1 MGADTLIQTYM
12 ITAPEYGKVVDWLE
26 EILPGMKVTHR
37 EILTAELLLEEN
49 FYRLAE
55 ASGDASSFSARLDV
69 RKRFG
74 DVDLRLSAHGMP
86 FNPLEE
92 MSETTEDTKELY
104 SLAILKAHR
113 DKISHSWKKGENVIS
128 IRIHR
133 SDSKTALHTLISLV
147 LGVVLGIA
155 MKAGLG
161 AETIRWLGDNLFL
174 PVETIFMNALLMV
187 AAPLIFFSVT
197 AGITGMS
204 DTADIGRMGGKLL
217 MISLAKLAIMLG
229 LAVFLGIWMGAM
241 PELLVM
247 EAVDASSGG
256 AAVSVRDVIMSIVP
270 KNIIT
275 PFEGNNLL
283 QVLFLALFFG
293 MLLAKAAE
301 RAAWVRDFV
310 SFCNRFFTDAM
321 STILPLMPVA
331 VAASMAK
338 LMMNTELAVLLLY
351 GRIIGGTFVALLL
364 VLIVCA
370 VFLAVVGRLSPMP
383 FLRKFLAFSILPLSL
398 RSSNACLPDTLA
410 FCSNKLGIEKKVAM
424 FSVPVGIQFN
434 MMGDGSY
441 VVMLAILLRLTVG
454 LPVGAEFLC
463 SFFFTVLLLAFT
475 FPSVQ
480 GAPILVMASIF
491 GMAGVPASAV
501 MLFIGID
508 PLIDGFCA
516 VGNVAG
522 NIVSSFLLARLEGK
536 VDEEIYRA
544 N

>member
-1 MGADTLIQTYM
+1 MIQTYM

-26 EILPGMKVTHR
+26 EILPEMKVTHR
-37 EILTAELLLEEN
+37 EILVAELLLEEN

-74 DVDLRLSAHGMP
+74 DVDLRLSAHGAS

-92 MSETTEDTKELY
+92 MSETTEDTAKLY
-104 SLAILKAHR
+104 SRAILKAHR

-128 IRIHR
+128 MRIHR
-133 SDSKTALHTLISLV
+133 SDSKTAVHTLIALV
-147 LGVVLGIA
+147 LGVVLGVV
-155 MKAGLG
+155 MKAGLD

-229 LAVFLGIWMGAM
+229 LAVFLGIRMGAM
-241 PELLVM
+241 PELLAM
-247 EAVDASSGG
+247 QAGDASSGG
-256 AAVSVRDVIMSIVP
+256 ATVSVRDVIMSIVP
-270 KNIIT
+270 KNIIA

-301 RAAWVRDFV
+301 RAAWVREFV

-321 STILPLMPVA
+321 GTILPLMPVVVA
-331 VAASMAK
+331 VSMAK
-338 LMMNTELAVLLLY
+338 LMMNTELTVLLLY
-351 GRIIGGTFVALLL
+351 GRIIGGAFVGLLLIFVVSAAFVA
-364 VLIVCA
+364 VI
-370 VFLAVVGRLSPMP
+370 GRLSPMP
-383 FLRKFLAFSILPLSL
+383 FLRKCLTFSILPFSL
-398 RSSNACLPDTLA
+398 RSSNGCLPDTLT
-410 FCSNKLGIEKKVAM
+410 FCSKKLGIEKKVAM
-424 FSVPVGIQFN
+424 FSIPVGMQFN
-434 MMGDGSY
+434 MVGSGSY

-454 LPVGAEFLC
+454 LPVDAEFLF
-463 SFFFTVLLLAFT
+463 SFFFAVLLLAFT
-475 FPSVQ
+475 FPSVP
-480 GAPILVMASIF
+480 GATILVMASVF
-491 GMAGVPASAV
+491 GMAGVPASTV
-501 MLFIGID
+501 TLFIGID
-508 PLIDGFCA
+508 PLVDGFRT

-522 NIVSSFLLARLEGK
+522 NVVSTLLLARLEGK
-536 VDEEIYRA
+536 VDEEIYGTD
-544 N
+544 

>member
-1 MGADTLIQTYM
+1 MIQTYT
-12 ITAPEYGKVVDWLE
+12 ITTPEYGKVVDWLE
-26 EILPGMKVTHR
+26 EILTGMKVTRR
-37 EILTAELLLEEN
+37 EIFVAELLLEEN
-49 FYRLAE
+49 FYRLAK

-74 DVDLRLSAHGMP
+74 DVDLRLSAHGEP

-92 MSETTEDTKELY
+92 MNEATEDTAELY

-128 IRIHR
+128 MRIHR
-133 SDSKTALHTLISLV
+133 SDSKTAIHTLIALV
-147 LGVVLGIA
+147 LGVVLGVV

-161 AETIRWLGDNLFL
+161 AETIRWVGDNLFL

-217 MISLAKLAIMLG
+217 MISLAKLAIMRG
-229 LAVFLGIWMGAM
+229 LAVFLGIRMGAM
-241 PELLVM
+241 PELLAMDTVN
-247 EAVDASSGG
+247 AASGG
-256 AAVSVRDVIMSIVP
+256 ATVSVRDVIMSIVP
-270 KNIIT
+270 KNIIA

-321 STILPLMPVA
+321 GTILPLMPVVVA
-331 VAASMAK
+331 VSMAK
-338 LMMNTELAVLLLY
+338 LMMNTELTVLLIY
-351 GRIIGGTFVALLL
+351 GRIIGGAFVELLL
-364 VLIVCA
+364 VLTVCA
-370 VFLAVVGRLSPMP
+370 VFVTVVGRLSPAP
-383 FLRKFLAFSILPLSL
+383 FLRKFLTFSILPFSL
-398 RSSNACLPDTLA
+398 RSSNGCLPDTLN
-410 FCSNKLGIEKKVAM
+410 FCSKKLGIEKKVAM

-434 MMGDGSY
+434 MMGSGSY

-454 LPVGAEFLC
+454 LTVDAEFLV
-463 SFFFTVLLLAFT
+463 SFFFAVLLLAFT
-475 FPSVQ
+475 FPSVP
-480 GAPILVMASIF
+480 GATILVMASVF

-501 MLFIGID
+501 TLFIGID
-508 PLIDGFCA
+508 PLIDGFRTVA
-516 VGNVAG
+516 NVAG
-522 NIVSSFLLARLEGK
+522 NTVSSLLLARTEGK
-536 VDEEIYRA
+536 VDEEVYRA
-544 N
+544 D

>member
-1 MGADTLIQTYM
+1 VIQTYT

-26 EILPGMKVTHR
+26 EILAGMKVTRR
-37 EILTAELLLEEN
+37 EIFVAELLLEEN

-55 ASGDASSFSARLDV
+55 ASGDASSFSARLDI

-74 DVDLRLSAHGMP
+74 DVDLRLSAHGEP

-92 MSETTEDTKELY
+92 LNEATEDTAELY

-128 IRIHR
+128 MRIHR
-133 SDSKTALHTLISLV
+133 SDSKTAVHTLIALV
-147 LGVVLGIA
+147 LGVVLGVA

-161 AETIRWLGDNLFL
+161 AETIRWVGDNLFL

-217 MISLAKLAIMLG
+217 MISLAKLAIMLV
-229 LAVFLGIWMGAM
+229 LAVFLGIRMGAM
-241 PELLVM
+241 PELLAMDTVN
-247 EAVDASSGG
+247 AASGG
-256 AAVSVRDVIMSIVP
+256 ATVSVRDVIMSIVP
-270 KNIIT
+270 KNIIA

-321 STILPLMPVA
+321 GTILPLMPVVVA
-331 VAASMAK
+331 VSMAK
-338 LMMNTELAVLLLY
+338 LMMNTELTVLLLY
-351 GRIIGGTFVALLL
+351 GRIIGGAFVELLL
-364 VLIVCA
+364 VLTVCA
-370 VFLAVVGRLSPMP
+370 VFVTVVGRLSPAP
-383 FLRKFLAFSILPLSL
+383 FLRKFLTFSILPFSL
-398 RSSNACLPDTLA
+398 RSSNGCLPDTLN
-410 FCSNKLGIEKKVAM
+410 FCSKKLGMEKKVAM

-434 MMGDGSY
+434 MMGSGSY

-454 LPVGAEFLC
+454 RTVDAEFLL
-463 SFFFTVLLLAFT
+463 SFFFAVLLLAFT
-475 FPSVQ
+475 FPSVP
-480 GAPILVMASIF
+480 GATILVMASVF

-501 MLFIGID
+501 TLFIGID
-508 PLIDGFCA
+508 PLIDGFRTVA
-516 VGNVAG
+516 NVAG
-522 NIVSSFLLARLEGK
+522 NTVSSLLLARTEGK
-536 VDEEIYRA
+536 VDEEVYRA
-544 N
+544 D

>member
-1 MGADTLIQTYM
+1 MIQTYT

-26 EILPGMKVTHR
+26 EILAGMKVTRR
-37 EILTAELLLEEN
+37 EIFVAELLLEEN

-55 ASGDASSFSARLDV
+55 ASGDASSFSARLDI

-74 DVDLRLSAHGMP
+74 DVDLRLSAHGEP

-92 MSETTEDTKELY
+92 LNEATEDTAELY

-128 IRIHR
+128 MRIHR
-133 SDSKTALHTLISLV
+133 SDSKTAVHTLIALV
-147 LGVVLGIA
+147 LGVVLGVA

-161 AETIRWLGDNLFL
+161 AETIRWVGDNLFL

-217 MISLAKLAIMLG
+217 MISLAKLAIMLV
-229 LAVFLGIWMGAM
+229 LAVFLGIRMGAM
-241 PELLVM
+241 PELLAMDTVN
-247 EAVDASSGG
+247 AASGG
-256 AAVSVRDVIMSIVP
+256 ATVSVRDVIMSIVP
-270 KNIIT
+270 KNIIA

-321 STILPLMPVA
+321 GTILPLMPVVVA
-331 VAASMAK
+331 VSMAK
-338 LMMNTELAVLLLY
+338 LMMNTELTVLLLY
-351 GRIIGGTFVALLL
+351 GRIIGGAFVELLL
-364 VLIVCA
+364 VLTVCA
-370 VFLAVVGRLSPMP
+370 VFVTVVGRLSPAP
-383 FLRKFLAFSILPLSL
+383 FLRKFLTFSILPFSL
-398 RSSNACLPDTLA
+398 RSSNGCLPDTLN
-410 FCSNKLGIEKKVAM
+410 FCSKKLGMEKKVAM

-434 MMGDGSY
+434 MMGSGSY

-454 LPVGAEFLC
+454 RTVDAEFLL
-463 SFFFTVLLLAFT
+463 SFFFAVLLLAFT
-475 FPSVQ
+475 FPSVP
-480 GAPILVMASIF
+480 GATILVMASVF

-501 MLFIGID
+501 TLFIGID
-508 PLIDGFCA
+508 PLIDGFRTVA
-516 VGNVAG
+516 NVAG
-522 NIVSSFLLARLEGK
+522 NTVSSLLLARTEGK
-536 VDEEIYRA
+536 VDEEVYRA
-544 N
+544 D

>member
-1 MGADTLIQTYM
+1 MIQTYT

-26 EILPGMKVTHR
+26 EILAGMKVTRR
-37 EILTAELLLEEN
+37 EIFVAELLLEEN

-74 DVDLRLSAHGMP
+74 DVDLRLSAHGEP

-92 MSETTEDTKELY
+92 LNEATEDTAELY

-128 IRIHR
+128 MRIHR
-133 SDSKTALHTLISLV
+133 SDSKTAVHTLIALV
-147 LGVVLGIA
+147 LGVVLGVA

-161 AETIRWLGDNLFL
+161 AEMIRWVGDNLFL

-229 LAVFLGIWMGAM
+229 LAVFLGIRMGAM
-241 PELLVM
+241 PELLAMDTVN
-247 EAVDASSGG
+247 ASSGG
-256 AAVSVRDVIMSIVP
+256 ATVSVRDVIMSIVP
-270 KNIIT
+270 KNIIA

-321 STILPLMPVA
+321 GTILPLMPVVVA
-331 VAASMAK
+331 VSMAK
-338 LMMNTELAVLLLY
+338 LMMNTELTVLLLY
-351 GRIIGGTFVALLL
+351 GRIIGGAFVELLL
-364 VLIVCA
+364 VLTVCA
-370 VFLAVVGRLSPMP
+370 VFVTVVGRLSPAP
-383 FLRKFLAFSILPLSL
+383 FLRKFLTFSILPFSL
-398 RSSNACLPDTLA
+398 RSSNGCLPDTLN
-410 FCSNKLGIEKKVAM
+410 FCSKKLGMEKKVAM

-434 MMGDGSY
+434 MMGSGSY
-441 VVMLAILLRLTVG
+441 VVMLAIPLRLTVG
-454 LPVGAEFLC
+454 LTVDAEFLV
-463 SFFFTVLLLAFT
+463 SFFFAVLLLAFT
-475 FPSVQ
+475 FPSVP
-480 GAPILVMASIF
+480 GATILVMASVF

-501 MLFIGID
+501 TLFIGID
-508 PLIDGFCA
+508 PLIDGFRTVA
-516 VGNVAG
+516 NVAG
-522 NIVSSFLLARLEGK
+522 NTVSSLLLARTEGK

-544 N
+544 D

>member
-1 MGADTLIQTYM
+1 MIQTYM

-26 EILPGMKVTHR
+26 EILPRMKVTHR
-37 EILTAELLLEEN
+37 EILVAELLLEEN

-74 DVDLRLSAHGMP
+74 DVDLRLSAHGEP

-92 MSETTEDTKELY
+92 MNEATEDTAELY

-128 IRIHR
+128 MRIHR
-133 SDSKTALHTLISLV
+133 SDSKTAVHTLIALV
-147 LGVVLGIA
+147 LGVVIGVA

-161 AETIRWLGDNLFL
+161 AETIRWVGDNLFL

-217 MISLAKLAIMLG
+217 MISLAKLAIVLG
-229 LAVFLGIWMGAM
+229 LSVFLGIRMGAM
-241 PELLVM
+241 PELLAM

-256 AAVSVRDVIMSIVP
+256 ATVSVRDVIMSIVP
-270 KNIIT
+270 KNIIA

-321 STILPLMPVA
+321 GTILPLMPVVVA
-331 VAASMAK
+331 VSMAK
-338 LMMNTELAVLLLY
+338 LMMNTELTVLLLY
-351 GRIIGGTFVALLL
+351 GRIIGGAFVGLLL
-364 VLIVCA
+364 VLIVCT
-370 VFLAVVGRLSPMP
+370 VFLVVVGRLSPAP
-383 FLRKFLAFSILPLSL
+383 FLRKFLTFSILPFSL
-398 RSSNACLPDTLA
+398 RSSNGCLPDTLA
-410 FCSNKLGIEKKVAM
+410 FCSKKLGIEKKVAM
-424 FSVPVGIQFN
+424 FSIPVGIQFN
-434 MMGDGSY
+434 MMGSGSY

-454 LPVGAEFLC
+454 LTVDAEFLF
-463 SFFFTVLLLAFT
+463 SFFFAVLLLAFT
-475 FPSVQ
+475 FPSVP
-480 GAPILVMASIF
+480 GATILVMASVF
-491 GMAGVPASAV
+491 GMAGVPVSAV
-501 MLFIGID
+501 TLFIGID
-508 PLIDGFCA
+508 PLIDGFRT

-522 NIVSSFLLARLEGK
+522 NVVSTLLLARLEGK
-536 VDEEIYRA
+536 VDEEIYGTD
-544 N
+544 

>member
-1 MGADTLIQTYM
+1 MIQTYT

-26 EILPGMKVTHR
+26 EILAGMKVTRR
-37 EILTAELLLEEN
+37 EIFVAELLLEEN

-74 DVDLRLSAHGMP
+74 DVDLRLSAHGAS

-92 MSETTEDTKELY
+92 MSGTTEDTADLY
-104 SLAILKAHR
+104 SFAILKAHR

-128 IRIHR
+128 MRIHR
-133 SDSKTALHTLISLV
+133 SDSKTAVHTLIALV
-147 LGVVLGIA
+147 LGVVLGVA

-161 AETIRWLGDNLFL
+161 AETIRWVGDNLFL

-229 LAVFLGIWMGAM
+229 LAVFLGIRMGAM
-241 PELLVM
+241 PELLAMDTVN
-247 EAVDASSGG
+247 ASSGG
-256 AAVSVRDVIMSIVP
+256 ATVSVRDVIMSIVP
-270 KNIIT
+270 KNIIA

-283 QVLFLALFFG
+283 QVLFLTLFFG

-321 STILPLMPVA
+321 GTILPLMPVVVA
-331 VAASMAK
+331 VSMAK
-338 LMMNTELAVLLLY
+338 LMMNTELTVLLLY
-351 GRIIGGTFVALLL
+351 GRIIGGAFVELLL
-364 VLIVCA
+364 VLTVCA
-370 VFLAVVGRLSPMP
+370 VFVTVVGRLSPAP
-383 FLRKFLAFSILPLSL
+383 FLRKFLTFSILPFSL
-398 RSSNACLPDTLA
+398 RSSNGCLPDTLN
-410 FCSNKLGIEKKVAM
+410 FCSKKLGMEKKVAM

-434 MMGDGSY
+434 MMGSGSY

-454 LPVGAEFLC
+454 LTVDAEFLL
-463 SFFFTVLLLAFT
+463 SFFFAVLLLAFT
-475 FPSVQ
+475 FPSVP
-480 GAPILVMASIF
+480 GATILVMASVF

-501 MLFIGID
+501 TLFIGID
-508 PLIDGFCA
+508 PLVDGFRTVA
-516 VGNVAG
+516 NVAG
-522 NIVSSFLLARLEGK
+522 NTVSSLLLARTEGK

-544 N
+544 D

>member
-1 MGADTLIQTYM
+1 
-12 ITAPEYGKVVDWLE
+12 
-26 EILPGMKVTHR
+26 
-37 EILTAELLLEEN
+37 
-49 FYRLAE
+49 
-55 ASGDASSFSARLDV
+55 
-69 RKRFG
+69 
-74 DVDLRLSAHGMP
+74 
-86 FNPLEE
+86 EE

-256 AAVSVRDVIMSIVP
+256 AAVSFRDVIMSIVP

>member
-1 MGADTLIQTYM
+1 MIQTYT
-12 ITAPEYGKVVDWLE
+12 ITTPEYGKVVDWLE
-26 EILPGMKVTHR
+26 EILTGMKVTRR
-37 EILTAELLLEEN
+37 EIFVAELLLEEN

-74 DVDLRLSAHGMP
+74 DVDLRLSAHGEP

-92 MSETTEDTKELY
+92 MNEATEDTAELY

-128 IRIHR
+128 MRIHR
-133 SDSKTALHTLISLV
+133 SDSKTAVHTLIALV
-147 LGVVLGIA
+147 LGVVLGVA
-155 MKAGLG
+155 MKAGLDAG
-161 AETIRWLGDNLFL
+161 TIRWVGDNLFL

-229 LAVFLGIWMGAM
+229 LAVFLGIRMGAM
-241 PELLVM
+241 PELLAMDTVN
-247 EAVDASSGG
+247 ASSGG
-256 AAVSVRDVIMSIVP
+256 ATVSVRDVIMSIVP
-270 KNIIT
+270 KNIIA

-321 STILPLMPVA
+321 GTILPLMPVVVA
-331 VAASMAK
+331 VSMAK
-338 LMMNTELAVLLLY
+338 LMMNTELTVLLLY
-351 GRIIGGTFVALLL
+351 GRIIGGAFVELLL
-364 VLIVCA
+364 VLTVCA
-370 VFLAVVGRLSPMP
+370 VFVTVVGRLSPAP
-383 FLRKFLAFSILPLSL
+383 FLRKFLTFSILPFSL
-398 RSSNACLPDTLA
+398 RSSNGCLPDTLN
-410 FCSNKLGIEKKVAM
+410 FCSKKLGMEKKVAM

-434 MMGDGSY
+434 MMGSGSY

-454 LPVGAEFLC
+454 LTVDAEFLL
-463 SFFFTVLLLAFT
+463 SFFFAVLLLAFT
-475 FPSVQ
+475 FPSVP
-480 GAPILVMASIF
+480 GATILVMASVF

-501 MLFIGID
+501 TLFIGID
-508 PLIDGFCA
+508 PLIDGFRTVA
-516 VGNVAG
+516 NVAG
-522 NIVSSFLLARLEGK
+522 NTVSSLLLARTEGK

-544 N
+544 D

>member
-1 MGADTLIQTYM
+1 MIQTYT

-26 EILPGMKVTHR
+26 EILAGMKVTRR
-37 EILTAELLLEEN
+37 EIFVAELLLEEN

-74 DVDLRLSAHGMP
+74 DVDLRLSAHGEP

-92 MSETTEDTKELY
+92 MNEATEDTAELY

-128 IRIHR
+128 MRIHR
-133 SDSKTALHTLISLV
+133 SDSKTAVHTLIALV
-147 LGVVLGIA
+147 LGVVIGVA

-161 AETIRWLGDNLFL
+161 AETIRWVGDNLFL

-229 LAVFLGIWMGAM
+229 LAVFLGIRMGAM
-241 PELLVM
+241 PELLAMDTVN
-247 EAVDASSGG
+247 ASSGG
-256 AAVSVRDVIMSIVP
+256 ATVSVRDVIMSIVP
-270 KNIIT
+270 KNIIA

-321 STILPLMPVA
+321 GTILPLMPVVVA
-331 VAASMAK
+331 VSMAK
-338 LMMNTELAVLLLY
+338 LMMNTELTVLLLY
-351 GRIIGGTFVALLL
+351 GRIIGGAFVELLL
-364 VLIVCA
+364 VLTVCA
-370 VFLAVVGRLSPMP
+370 VFVTVVGRLSPAP
-383 FLRKFLAFSILPLSL
+383 FLRKFLTFSILPFSL
-398 RSSNACLPDTLA
+398 RSSNGCLPDTLN
-410 FCSNKLGIEKKVAM
+410 FCSKKLGMEKKVAM

-434 MMGDGSY
+434 MMGSGSY

-454 LPVGAEFLC
+454 LTVDAEFLL
-463 SFFFTVLLLAFT
+463 SFFFAVLLLAFT
-475 FPSVQ
+475 FPSVP
-480 GAPILVMASIF
+480 GATILVMASVF

-501 MLFIGID
+501 TLFIGID
-508 PLIDGFCA
+508 PLIDGFRTVA
-516 VGNVAG
+516 NVAG
-522 NIVSSFLLARLEGK
+522 NTVSSLLLARTEGK

-544 N
+544 D

>member
-1 MGADTLIQTYM
+1 MIQTYT

-26 EILPGMKVTHR
+26 EILAGMKVTRR
-37 EILTAELLLEEN
+37 EIFVAELLLEEN

-74 DVDLRLSAHGMP
+74 DVDLRLSAHGEP

-92 MSETTEDTKELY
+92 LNEATEDTAELY

-128 IRIHR
+128 MRIHR
-133 SDSKTALHTLISLV
+133 SDSKTAVHTLIALV
-147 LGVVLGIA
+147 LGVVLGVA

-161 AETIRWLGDNLFL
+161 AETIRWVGDNLFL

-229 LAVFLGIWMGAM
+229 LAVFLGIRMGAM
-241 PELLVM
+241 PELLAMDTVN
-247 EAVDASSGG
+247 ASSGG
-256 AAVSVRDVIMSIVP
+256 ATVSVRDVIMSIVP
-270 KNIIT
+270 KNIIA

-321 STILPLMPVA
+321 GTILPLMPVVVA
-331 VAASMAK
+331 VSMAK
-338 LMMNTELAVLLLY
+338 LMMNTELTVLLLY
-351 GRIIGGTFVALLL
+351 GRIIGGAFVELLL
-364 VLIVCA
+364 VLTVCA
-370 VFLAVVGRLSPMP
+370 VFVTVVGRLSPAP
-383 FLRKFLAFSILPLSL
+383 FLRKFLTFSILPFSL
-398 RSSNACLPDTLA
+398 RSSNGCLPDTLN
-410 FCSNKLGIEKKVAM
+410 FCSKKLGMEKKVAM

-434 MMGDGSY
+434 MMGSGSY

-454 LPVGAEFLC
+454 LTVDAEFLL
-463 SFFFTVLLLAFT
+463 SFFFAVLLLAFT
-475 FPSVQ
+475 FPSVP
-480 GAPILVMASIF
+480 GATILVMASVF

-501 MLFIGID
+501 TLFIGID
-508 PLIDGFCA
+508 PLIDGFRTVA
-516 VGNVAG
+516 NVAG
-522 NIVSSFLLARLEGK
+522 NTVSSLLLARTEGK

-544 N
+544 D

>member
-1 MGADTLIQTYM
+1 MIQTYT

-26 EILPGMKVTHR
+26 EILAGMKVTRR
-37 EILTAELLLEEN
+37 EIFVAELLLEEN

-74 DVDLRLSAHGMP
+74 DVDLRLSAHGEP

-92 MSETTEDTKELY
+92 LNEATEDTAELY

-128 IRIHR
+128 MRIHR
-133 SDSKTALHTLISLV
+133 SDSKTAVHTLIALV
-147 LGVVLGIA
+147 LGVVLGVA

-161 AETIRWLGDNLFL
+161 AETIRWVGDNLFL

-229 LAVFLGIWMGAM
+229 LAVFLGIRMGAM
-241 PELLVM
+241 PELLAMDTVN
-247 EAVDASSGG
+247 VSSGG
-256 AAVSVRDVIMSIVP
+256 ATVSVRDVIMSIVP
-270 KNIIT
+270 KNIIA

-321 STILPLMPVA
+321 GTILPLMPVVVA
-331 VAASMAK
+331 VSMAK
-338 LMMNTELAVLLLY
+338 LMMNTELTVLLLY
-351 GRIIGGTFVALLL
+351 GRIIGGAFVELLL
-364 VLIVCA
+364 VLTVCA
-370 VFLAVVGRLSPMP
+370 VFVTVVGRLSPAP
-383 FLRKFLAFSILPLSL
+383 FLRKFLTFSILPFSL
-398 RSSNACLPDTLA
+398 RSSNGCLPDTLN
-410 FCSNKLGIEKKVAM
+410 FCSKKLGMEKKVAM

-434 MMGDGSY
+434 MMGSGSY

-454 LPVGAEFLC
+454 LTVDAEFLV
-463 SFFFTVLLLAFT
+463 SFFFAVLLLAFT
-475 FPSVQ
+475 FPSVP
-480 GAPILVMASIF
+480 GATILVMASVF

-501 MLFIGID
+501 TLFIGID
-508 PLIDGFCA
+508 PLIDGFRTVA
-516 VGNVAG
+516 NVAG
-522 NIVSSFLLARLEGK
+522 NTVSSLLLARTEGK

-544 N
+544 D

>member
-1 MGADTLIQTYM
+1 MIQTYT

-26 EILPGMKVTHR
+26 EILTGMKVTRR
-37 EILTAELLLEEN
+37 EIFVAELLLEEN

-74 DVDLRLSAHGMP
+74 DVDLRLSAHGEP

-92 MSETTEDTKELY
+92 LNEATEDTAELY

-128 IRIHR
+128 MRIHR
-133 SDSKTALHTLISLV
+133 SDSKTAVHTLIALV
-147 LGVVLGIA
+147 LGVFLGVVL
-155 MKAGLG
+155 KAGLD

-217 MISLAKLAIMLG
+217 MISLAKLAIMLV
-229 LAVFLGIWMGAM
+229 LAVFLGIRMGAM
-241 PELLVM
+241 PELLAMDTVN
-247 EAVDASSGG
+247 ASSGG
-256 AAVSVRDVIMSIVP
+256 ATVSVRDVIMSIVP
-270 KNIIT
+270 KNIIA

-321 STILPLMPVA
+321 GTILPLMPVVVA
-331 VAASMAK
+331 VSMAK
-338 LMMNTELAVLLLY
+338 LMMNTELTVLLLY
-351 GRIIGGTFVALLL
+351 GRIIGGAFVELLL
-364 VLIVCA
+364 VLTVCA
-370 VFLAVVGRLSPMP
+370 VFVTVVGRLSPAP
-383 FLRKFLAFSILPLSL
+383 FLRKFLTFSILPFSL
-398 RSSNACLPDTLA
+398 RSSNGCLPDTLN
-410 FCSNKLGIEKKVAM
+410 FCSKKLGMEKKVAM

-434 MMGDGSY
+434 MMGSGSY

-454 LPVGAEFLC
+454 LTVDAEFLL
-463 SFFFTVLLLAFT
+463 SFFFAVLLLAFT
-475 FPSVQ
+475 FPSVP
-480 GAPILVMASIF
+480 GATILVMASVF

-501 MLFIGID
+501 TLFIGID
-508 PLIDGFCA
+508 PLIDGFRTVA
-516 VGNVAG
+516 NVAG
-522 NIVSSFLLARLEGK
+522 NTVSSLLLARTEGK

-544 N
+544 D

>member
-1 MGADTLIQTYM
+1 MIQTYT

-26 EILPGMKVTHR
+26 EILPGMKVTRR
-37 EILTAELLLEEN
+37 EILVAELLLEEN

-74 DVDLRLSAHGMP
+74 DVDLRLSAHGEP

-92 MSETTEDTKELY
+92 LNEATEDTAELY

-128 IRIHR
+128 MRIHR
-133 SDSKTALHTLISLV
+133 SDSKTAVHTLIALV
-147 LGVVLGIA
+147 LGVVLGVA

-161 AETIRWLGDNLFL
+161 AETIRWVGDNLFL

-229 LAVFLGIWMGAM
+229 LAVFLGIRMGAM
-241 PELLVM
+241 PELLAMDTVNV
-247 EAVDASSGG
+247 ASGG
-256 AAVSVRDVIMSIVP
+256 ATVSVRDVIMSIVP
-270 KNIIT
+270 KNIIA

-321 STILPLMPVA
+321 GTILPLMPVVVA
-331 VAASMAK
+331 VSMAK
-338 LMMNTELAVLLLY
+338 LMMNTELTVLLLY
-351 GRIIGGTFVALLL
+351 GRIIGGAFVELLL
-364 VLIVCA
+364 VLTVCA
-370 VFLAVVGRLSPMP
+370 VFVTVVGRLSPAP
-383 FLRKFLAFSILPLSL
+383 FLRKFLTFSILPFSL
-398 RSSNACLPDTLA
+398 RSSNGCLPDTLN
-410 FCSNKLGIEKKVAM
+410 FCSKKLGMEKKVAM

-434 MMGDGSY
+434 MMGSGSY

-454 LPVGAEFLC
+454 LTVDAEFLV
-463 SFFFTVLLLAFT
+463 SFFFAVLLLAFT
-475 FPSVQ
+475 FPSVP
-480 GAPILVMASIF
+480 GATILVMASVF

-501 MLFIGID
+501 TLFIGID
-508 PLIDGFCA
+508 PLVDGFRT

-522 NIVSSFLLARLEGK
+522 NTVSSLLLARTEGK
-536 VDEEIYRA
+536 VDEEIYGA
-544 N
+544 D

>member
-1 MGADTLIQTYM
+1 MIQTYT

-26 EILPGMKVTHR
+26 EILAGMKVTRR
-37 EILTAELLLEEN
+37 EIFVAELLLEEN

-74 DVDLRLSAHGMP
+74 DVDLRLSAHGEP

-92 MSETTEDTKELY
+92 LNEATEDTAELY

-128 IRIHR
+128 MRIHR
-133 SDSKTALHTLISLV
+133 SDSKTAVHTLIALV
-147 LGVVLGIA
+147 LGVVLGVA

-161 AETIRWLGDNLFL
+161 AETIRWVGDNLFL

-229 LAVFLGIWMGAM
+229 LAVFLGIRMGAM
-241 PELLVM
+241 PELLAMDTVN
-247 EAVDASSGG
+247 ASSGG
-256 AAVSVRDVIMSIVP
+256 ATVSVRDVIMSIVP
-270 KNIIT
+270 KNIIA

-321 STILPLMPVA
+321 GTILPLMPVVVA
-331 VAASMAK
+331 VSMAK
-338 LMMNTELAVLLLY
+338 LMMNTELTVLLLY
-351 GRIIGGTFVALLL
+351 GRIIGGAFVELLL
-364 VLIVCA
+364 VLTVCA
-370 VFLAVVGRLSPMP
+370 VFVTVVGRLSPAP
-383 FLRKFLAFSILPLSL
+383 FLRKFLTFSILPFSL
-398 RSSNACLPDTLA
+398 RSSNGCLPDTLN
-410 FCSNKLGIEKKVAM
+410 FCSKKLGMEKKVAM

-434 MMGDGSY
+434 MMGSGSY

-454 LPVGAEFLC
+454 LTVDAEFLL
-463 SFFFTVLLLAFT
+463 SFFFAVLLLAFT
-475 FPSVQ
+475 FPSVP
-480 GAPILVMASIF
+480 GATILVMASVF

-501 MLFIGID
+501 TLFIGID
-508 PLIDGFCA
+508 PLIDGFRTVA
-516 VGNVAG
+516 NVAG
-522 NIVSSFLLARLEGK
+522 NTVSSLLLARTEGK
-536 VDEEIYRA
+536 VDEEVYRA
-544 N
+544 D

>member
-1 MGADTLIQTYM
+1 MIQTYT

-26 EILPGMKVTHR
+26 EILAGMKVTRR
-37 EILTAELLLEEN
+37 EIFVAELLLEEN

-74 DVDLRLSAHGMP
+74 DVDLRLSAHGEP

-92 MSETTEDTKELY
+92 MNEATEDTAELY

-128 IRIHR
+128 MRIHR
-133 SDSKTALHTLISLV
+133 SDSKTAVHTLIALV
-147 LGVVLGIA
+147 LGVVIGVA

-161 AETIRWLGDNLFL
+161 AETIRWVGDNLFL

-217 MISLAKLAIMLG
+217 MISLAKLAIMLV
-229 LAVFLGIWMGAM
+229 LAVFLGIRMGAM
-241 PELLVM
+241 PELLAMDTVN
-247 EAVDASSGG
+247 AASGG
-256 AAVSVRDVIMSIVP
+256 TTVSVRDVIMSIVP
-270 KNIIT
+270 KNIIA

-321 STILPLMPVA
+321 GTILPLMPVVVA
-331 VAASMAK
+331 VSMAK
-338 LMMNTELAVLLLY
+338 LMMNTELTVLLLY
-351 GRIIGGTFVALLL
+351 GRIIGGAFVELLL
-364 VLIVCA
+364 VLTVCA
-370 VFLAVVGRLSPMP
+370 VFVTVVGRLSPAP
-383 FLRKFLAFSILPLSL
+383 FLRKFLTFSILPFSL
-398 RSSNACLPDTLA
+398 RSSNGCLPDTLN
-410 FCSNKLGIEKKVAM
+410 FCSKKLGMEKKVAM

-434 MMGDGSY
+434 MMGSGSY

-454 LPVGAEFLC
+454 LTVDAEFLL
-463 SFFFTVLLLAFT
+463 SFFFAVLLLAFT
-475 FPSVQ
+475 FPSVP
-480 GAPILVMASIF
+480 GATILVMASVF

-501 MLFIGID
+501 TLFIGID
-508 PLIDGFCA
+508 PLIDGFRT

-522 NIVSSFLLARLEGK
+522 NIVSSLLLARTEGK

-544 N
+544 D

>member
-1 MGADTLIQTYM
+1 MIQTYT

-26 EILPGMKVTHR
+26 EILAGMKVTRR
-37 EILTAELLLEEN
+37 EIFVAELLLEEN

-74 DVDLRLSAHGMP
+74 DVDLRLSAHGEP

-92 MSETTEDTKELY
+92 LNEATEDTAELY

-128 IRIHR
+128 MRIHR
-133 SDSKTALHTLISLV
+133 SDSKTAVHTLIALV
-147 LGVVLGIA
+147 LGVVLGVA

-161 AETIRWLGDNLFL
+161 AGTIRWVGDNLFL

-217 MISLAKLAIMLG
+217 MISLAKLAIMLV
-229 LAVFLGIWMGAM
+229 LAVFLGIRMGAM
-241 PELLVM
+241 PELLAMDTVN
-247 EAVDASSGG
+247 AASGG
-256 AAVSVRDVIMSIVP
+256 TTVSVRDVIMSIVP
-270 KNIIT
+270 KNIIA

-321 STILPLMPVA
+321 GTILPLMPVVVA
-331 VAASMAK
+331 VSMAK
-338 LMMNTELAVLLLY
+338 LMMNTELTVLLLY
-351 GRIIGGTFVALLL
+351 GRIIGGAFVELLL
-364 VLIVCA
+364 VLTVCA
-370 VFLAVVGRLSPMP
+370 VFVTVVGRLSPAP
-383 FLRKFLAFSILPLSL
+383 FLRKFLTFSILPFSL
-398 RSSNACLPDTLA
+398 RSSNGCLPDTLN
-410 FCSNKLGIEKKVAM
+410 FCSKKLGMEKKVAM

-434 MMGDGSY
+434 MMGSGSY

-454 LPVGAEFLC
+454 LTVDAEFLV
-463 SFFFTVLLLAFT
+463 SFFFAVLLLAFT
-475 FPSVQ
+475 FPSVP
-480 GAPILVMASIF
+480 GATILVMASVF

-501 MLFIGID
+501 TLFIGID
-508 PLIDGFCA
+508 PLIDGFRTVA
-516 VGNVAG
+516 NVAG
-522 NIVSSFLLARLEGK
+522 NTVSSLLLARTEGK

-544 N
+544 D

>member
-1 MGADTLIQTYM
+1 MIQTYT

-26 EILPGMKVTHR
+26 EILAGMKVTRR
-37 EILTAELLLEEN
+37 EIFVAELLLEEN

-74 DVDLRLSAHGMP
+74 DVDLRLSAHGEP

-92 MSETTEDTKELY
+92 LNEATEDTAELY

-128 IRIHR
+128 MRIHR
-133 SDSKTALHTLISLV
+133 SDSKTAVHTLIALV
-147 LGVVLGIA
+147 LGVVLGVA

-161 AETIRWLGDNLFL
+161 AETIRWVGDNLFL

-229 LAVFLGIWMGAM
+229 LAVFLGIRMGAM
-241 PELLVM
+241 PELLAMDTVN
-247 EAVDASSGG
+247 ASSGG
-256 AAVSVRDVIMSIVP
+256 ATVSVRDVIMSIVP
-270 KNIIT
+270 KNIIA

-321 STILPLMPVA
+321 GTILPLMPVVVA
-331 VAASMAK
+331 VSMAK
-338 LMMNTELAVLLLY
+338 LMMNTELTVLLLY
-351 GRIIGGTFVALLL
+351 GRIIGGAFVELLL
-364 VLIVCA
+364 VLTVCA
-370 VFLAVVGRLSPMP
+370 VFVTVVGRLSPAP
-383 FLRKFLAFSILPLSL
+383 FLRKFLTFSILPFSL
-398 RSSNACLPDTLA
+398 RSSNGCLPDTLN
-410 FCSNKLGIEKKVAM
+410 FCSKKLGMEKKVAM

-434 MMGDGSY
+434 MMGSGSY

-454 LPVGAEFLC
+454 LTVDAEFLV
-463 SFFFTVLLLAFT
+463 SFFFAVLLLAFT
-475 FPSVQ
+475 FPSVP
-480 GAPILVMASIF
+480 GATILVMASVF

-501 MLFIGID
+501 TLFIGID
-508 PLIDGFCA
+508 PLIDGFRTVA
-516 VGNVAG
+516 NVAG
-522 NIVSSFLLARLEGK
+522 NTVSSLLLARTEGK

-544 N
+544 D

>member
-1 MGADTLIQTYM
+1 MIQTYM

-37 EILTAELLLEEN
+37 EILVAELLLEEN

-74 DVDLRLSAHGMP
+74 DVDLRLSAHGEP

-92 MSETTEDTKELY
+92 LNEATEDTAELY

-128 IRIHR
+128 MRIHR
-133 SDSKTALHTLISLV
+133 SDSKTAVHTLIALV
-147 LGVVLGIA
+147 LGVVMGVV
-155 MKAGLG
+155 MKAGLD

-229 LAVFLGIWMGAM
+229 LAVFLGIRMGAM
-241 PELLVM
+241 PELLAM
-247 EAVDASSGG
+247 QAGDASSGG
-256 AAVSVRDVIMSIVP
+256 ATVSVRDVIMSIVP
-270 KNIIT
+270 KNIIA

-321 STILPLMPVA
+321 GTILPLMPVVVA
-331 VAASMAK
+331 VSMAK
-338 LMMNTELAVLLLY
+338 LMMNTELTVLLLY
-351 GRIIGGTFVALLL
+351 GRIIGGAFVELLL
-364 VLIVCA
+364 VLTVCA
-370 VFLAVVGRLSPMP
+370 VFVTVVGRLSPAP
-383 FLRKFLAFSILPLSL
+383 FLRKFLTFSILPFSL
-398 RSSNACLPDTLA
+398 RSSNGCLPDTLN
-410 FCSNKLGIEKKVAM
+410 FCSKKLGMEKKVAM

-434 MMGDGSY
+434 MMGSGSY

-454 LPVGAEFLC
+454 LPVDAEFLF
-463 SFFFTVLLLAFT
+463 SFFFAVLLLAFT
-475 FPSVQ
+475 FPSVP
-480 GAPILVMASIF
+480 GATILVMASVF
-491 GMAGVPASAV
+491 GMAGVPASTV
-501 MLFIGID
+501 TLFIGID
-508 PLIDGFCA
+508 PLVDGFRT

-522 NIVSSFLLARLEGK
+522 NVVSTLLLARLEGK
-536 VDEEIYRA
+536 VDEEIYGTD
-544 N
+544 

>member
-1 MGADTLIQTYM
+1 VIQTYT

-26 EILPGMKVTHR
+26 EILAGMKVTRR
-37 EILTAELLLEEN
+37 EIFVAELLLEEN

-74 DVDLRLSAHGMP
+74 DVDLRLSAHGEP

-92 MSETTEDTKELY
+92 LNEATEDTAELY

-128 IRIHR
+128 MRIHR
-133 SDSKTALHTLISLV
+133 SDSKTAVHTLIALV
-147 LGVVLGIA
+147 LGVVLGVA

-161 AETIRWLGDNLFL
+161 AETIRWVGDNLFL

-229 LAVFLGIWMGAM
+229 LAVFLGIRMGAM
-241 PELLVM
+241 PELLAMDTVN
-247 EAVDASSGG
+247 VSSGG
-256 AAVSVRDVIMSIVP
+256 ATVSVRDVIMSIVP
-270 KNIIT
+270 KNIIA

-321 STILPLMPVA
+321 GTILPLMPVVVA
-331 VAASMAK
+331 VSMAK
-338 LMMNTELAVLLLY
+338 LMMNTELTVLLLY
-351 GRIIGGTFVALLL
+351 GRIIGGAFVELLL
-364 VLIVCA
+364 VLTVCA
-370 VFLAVVGRLSPMP
+370 VFVTVVGRLSPAP
-383 FLRKFLAFSILPLSL
+383 FLRKFLTFSILPFSL
-398 RSSNACLPDTLA
+398 RSSNGCLPDTLN
-410 FCSNKLGIEKKVAM
+410 FCSKKLGMEKKVAM

-434 MMGDGSY
+434 MMGSGSY

-454 LPVGAEFLC
+454 LTVDAEFLV
-463 SFFFTVLLLAFT
+463 SFFFAVLLLAFT
-475 FPSVQ
+475 FPSVP
-480 GAPILVMASIF
+480 GATILVMASVF

-501 MLFIGID
+501 TLFIGID
-508 PLIDGFCA
+508 PLIDGFRTVA
-516 VGNVAG
+516 NVAG
-522 NIVSSFLLARLEGK
+522 NTVSSLLLARTEGK

-544 N
+544 D

>member
-1 MGADTLIQTYM
+1 MIQTYT

-26 EILPGMKVTHR
+26 EILAGMKVTRR
-37 EILTAELLLEEN
+37 EIFVAELLLEEN

-74 DVDLRLSAHGMP
+74 DVDLRLSAHGEP

-92 MSETTEDTKELY
+92 LNEATEDTAELY

-128 IRIHR
+128 MRIHR
-133 SDSKTALHTLISLV
+133 SDSKTAVHTLIALV
-147 LGVVLGIA
+147 LGVVLGVA

-161 AETIRWLGDNLFL
+161 AETIRWVGDNLFL

-217 MISLAKLAIMLG
+217 MISLAKLAIMLV
-229 LAVFLGIWMGAM
+229 LAVFLGIRMGAM
-241 PELLVM
+241 PELLAMDTVN
-247 EAVDASSGG
+247 ASSGG
-256 AAVSVRDVIMSIVP
+256 ATVSVRDVIMSIVP
-270 KNIIT
+270 KNIIA

-321 STILPLMPVA
+321 GTILPLMPVVVA
-331 VAASMAK
+331 VSMAK
-338 LMMNTELAVLLLY
+338 LMMNTELTVLLLY
-351 GRIIGGTFVALLL
+351 GRIIGGAFVELLL
-364 VLIVCA
+364 VLTVCA
-370 VFLAVVGRLSPMP
+370 VFVTVVGRLSPAP
-383 FLRKFLAFSILPLSL
+383 FLRKFLTFSILPFSL
-398 RSSNACLPDTLA
+398 RSSNGCLPDTLN
-410 FCSNKLGIEKKVAM
+410 FCSKKLGMEKKVAM

-434 MMGDGSY
+434 MMGSGSY

-454 LPVGAEFLC
+454 LTVDAEFLL
-463 SFFFTVLLLAFT
+463 SFFFAVLLLAFT
-475 FPSVQ
+475 FPSVP
-480 GAPILVMASIF
+480 GATILVMASVF

-501 MLFIGID
+501 TLFIGID
-508 PLIDGFCA
+508 PLIDGFRTVA
-516 VGNVAG
+516 NVAG
-522 NIVSSFLLARLEGK
+522 NTVSSLLLARTEGK

-544 N
+544 D

>member
-1 MGADTLIQTYM
+1 MIQTYT

-26 EILPGMKVTHR
+26 EILAGMKVTRR
-37 EILTAELLLEEN
+37 EIFVAELLLEEN

-74 DVDLRLSAHGMP
+74 DVDLRLSAHGEP

-92 MSETTEDTKELY
+92 LNEATEDTAELY

-128 IRIHR
+128 MRIHR
-133 SDSKTALHTLISLV
+133 SDSKTAVHTLIALV
-147 LGVVLGIA
+147 LGVVLGVA

-161 AETIRWLGDNLFL
+161 AETIRWVGDNLFL

-217 MISLAKLAIMLG
+217 MISLAKLAIMLV
-229 LAVFLGIWMGAM
+229 LAVFLGIRMGAM
-241 PELLVM
+241 PELLAMDTVN
-247 EAVDASSGG
+247 ASSGG
-256 AAVSVRDVIMSIVP
+256 ATVSVRDVIMSIVP
-270 KNIIT
+270 KNIIA

-321 STILPLMPVA
+321 GTILPLMPVVVA
-331 VAASMAK
+331 VSMAK
-338 LMMNTELAVLLLY
+338 LMMNTELTVLLLY
-351 GRIIGGTFVALLL
+351 GRIIGGAFVELLL
-364 VLIVCA
+364 VLTVCA
-370 VFLAVVGRLSPMP
+370 VFVTVVGRLSPAP
-383 FLRKFLAFSILPLSL
+383 FLRKFLTFSILPFSL
-398 RSSNACLPDTLA
+398 RSSNGCLPDTLN
-410 FCSNKLGIEKKVAM
+410 FCSKKLGMEKKVAM

-434 MMGDGSY
+434 MMGSGSY

-454 LPVGAEFLC
+454 LTVDAEFLV
-463 SFFFTVLLLAFT
+463 SFFFAVLLLAFT
-475 FPSVQ
+475 FPSVP
-480 GAPILVMASIF
+480 GATILVMASVF

-501 MLFIGID
+501 TLFIGID
-508 PLIDGFCA
+508 PLIDGFRTVA
-516 VGNVAG
+516 NVAG
-522 NIVSSFLLARLEGK
+522 NTVSSLLLARTEGK

-544 N
+544 D

>member
-1 MGADTLIQTYM
+1 MIQTYT

-26 EILPGMKVTHR
+26 EILAGMKVTRR
-37 EILTAELLLEEN
+37 EIFVAELLLEEN
-49 FYRLAE
+49 FYCLAE

-74 DVDLRLSAHGMP
+74 DVDLRLSAHGEP

-92 MSETTEDTKELY
+92 LNEATEDTAELY

-128 IRIHR
+128 MRIHR
-133 SDSKTALHTLISLV
+133 SDSKTAVHTLIALV
-147 LGVVLGIA
+147 LGVVLGVA

-161 AETIRWLGDNLFL
+161 AETIRWVGDNLFL

-217 MISLAKLAIMLG
+217 MISLAKLAIMLV
-229 LAVFLGIWMGAM
+229 LAVFLGIRMGAM
-241 PELLVM
+241 PELLAMDTVN
-247 EAVDASSGG
+247 ASSGG
-256 AAVSVRDVIMSIVP
+256 ATVSVRDVIMSIVP
-270 KNIIT
+270 KNIIA

-321 STILPLMPVA
+321 GTILPLMPVVVA
-331 VAASMAK
+331 VSMAK
-338 LMMNTELAVLLLY
+338 LMMNTELTVLLLY
-351 GRIIGGTFVALLL
+351 GRIIGGAFVELLL
-364 VLIVCA
+364 VLTVCA
-370 VFLAVVGRLSPMP
+370 VFVMVVGRLSPAP
-383 FLRKFLAFSILPLSL
+383 FLRKFLTFSILPFSL
-398 RSSNACLPDTLA
+398 RSSNGCLPDTLN
-410 FCSNKLGIEKKVAM
+410 FCSKKLGMEKKVAM

-434 MMGDGSY
+434 MMGSGSY

-454 LPVGAEFLC
+454 LTVDAEFLL
-463 SFFFTVLLLAFT
+463 SFFFAVLLLAFT
-475 FPSVQ
+475 FPSVP
-480 GAPILVMASIF
+480 GATILVMASVF

-501 MLFIGID
+501 TLFIGID
-508 PLIDGFCA
+508 PLIDGFRTVA
-516 VGNVAG
+516 NVAG
-522 NIVSSFLLARLEGK
+522 NTVSSLLLARTEGK
-536 VDEEIYRA
+536 VDEEVYRA
-544 N
+544 D

>member
-1 MGADTLIQTYM
+1 MIQTYT

-26 EILPGMKVTHR
+26 EILPGMKVTRR
-37 EILTAELLLEEN
+37 EILVAELLLEEN

-74 DVDLRLSAHGMP
+74 DVDLRLSAHGEP

-92 MSETTEDTKELY
+92 LNEATEDTAELY

-128 IRIHR
+128 MRIHR
-133 SDSKTALHTLISLV
+133 SDSKTAVHTLIALV
-147 LGVVLGIA
+147 LGVVLGVA

-161 AETIRWLGDNLFL
+161 AETIRWVGDNLFL

-229 LAVFLGIWMGAM
+229 LAVFLGIRMGAM
-241 PELLVM
+241 PELLAMDTVNV
-247 EAVDASSGG
+247 ASGG
-256 AAVSVRDVIMSIVP
+256 ATVSVRDVIMSIVP
-270 KNIIT
+270 KNIIA

-321 STILPLMPVA
+321 GTILPLMPVVVA
-331 VAASMAK
+331 VSMAK
-338 LMMNTELAVLLLY
+338 LMMNTELTVLLLY
-351 GRIIGGTFVALLL
+351 GRIIGGAFVELLL
-364 VLIVCA
+364 VLTVCA
-370 VFLAVVGRLSPMP
+370 VFVTVVGRLSPAP
-383 FLRKFLAFSILPLSL
+383 FLRKFLTFSILPFSL
-398 RSSNACLPDTLA
+398 RSSNGCLPDTLN
-410 FCSNKLGIEKKVAM
+410 FCSKKLGMEKKVAM

-434 MMGDGSY
+434 MMGSGSY

-454 LPVGAEFLC
+454 LTVDAEFLL
-463 SFFFTVLLLAFT
+463 SFFFAVLLLAFT
-475 FPSVQ
+475 FPSVP
-480 GAPILVMASIF
+480 GATILVMASVF

-501 MLFIGID
+501 TLFIGID
-508 PLIDGFCA
+508 PLVDGFRT

-522 NIVSSFLLARLEGK
+522 NTVSSLLLARTEGK
-536 VDEEIYRA
+536 VDEEIYGA
-544 N
+544 D